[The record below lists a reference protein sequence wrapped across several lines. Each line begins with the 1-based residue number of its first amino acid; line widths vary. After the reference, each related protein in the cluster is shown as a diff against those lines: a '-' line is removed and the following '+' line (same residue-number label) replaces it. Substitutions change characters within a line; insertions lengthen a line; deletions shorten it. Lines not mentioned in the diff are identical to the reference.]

1 MKFLFISP
9 RFSGGIGGHAA
20 MLADQLSQQGHEVTK
35 MNIFHIPIKN
45 LKNPSFA
52 IFGTIKGILNSEKYD
67 IVHAFNVPSAFAMK
81 YSKGTK
87 KVLSVHGVF
96 SDQIKKLHSSTI
108 SSIAASTESK
118 VLTWADKLTTDSKI
132 SKNEYKKKLNLDFE
146 YLPSAID
153 TEKLE
158 SIPDVPKIPNQ
169 VLYLG
174 RDSYEKGIDIL
185 RNAEKT
191 IDGKV
196 VYCTNLPWLEAM
208 KLLKSSSVLAVPSRM
223 ESLPTNI
230 KEAFFLKIPVVAT
243 NVGGIPELIS
253 NDETGVLVPSEDP
266 KKLSAEI
273 NYLLKDKKNYEKFIQ
288 NAYDFVI
295 NEMSWEK
302 IIPKYIKFY
311 DDLLNN
317 QNSG

>member
-9 RFSGGIGGHAA
+9 RFSGGIGGHAT
-20 MLADQLSQQGHEVTK
+20 MLADQLSQKGHEVTK
-35 MNIFHIPIKN
+35 METPHIPIKN

-52 IFGTIKGILNSEKYD
+52 IFGTIKGLLNNERYD
-67 IVHAFNVPSAFAMK
+67 IIHAFNVPSAFAMR

-87 KVLSVHGVF
+87 KVLSIHGVF
-96 SDQIKKLHSSTI
+96 SEQVKKLHSSSV
-108 SSIAASTESK
+108 SSIASFTESK
-118 VLTWADKLTTDSKI
+118 VLKWADQLTTDSKI
-132 SKNEYKKKLNLDFE
+132 SQDEYKKKLNLDFK

-153 TEKLE
+153 TEKLK
-158 SIPDVPKIPNQ
+158 SIPSVKKIPNQ

-185 RNAEKT
+185 KNAEKF

-196 VYCTNLPWLEAM
+196 VYCTTLPWLDAT

-230 KEAFFLKIPVVAT
+230 KEAFFLKVPVVAA
-243 NVGGIPELIS
+243 NVGGIPELILH
-253 NDETGVLVPSEDP
+253 NQTGILVPPEDP
-266 KKLSAEI
+266 TKLYIEI
-273 NYLLKDKKNYEKFIQ
+273 NNILKNEENYLKLTQ

-295 NEMSWEK
+295 NEMSWKK
-302 IIPKYIKFY
+302 IIPIYIKFY
-311 DDLLNN
+311 EDLLNN
-317 QNSG
+317 

>member
-9 RFSGGIGGHAA
+9 RYSGGIGGHAA
-20 MLADQLSQQGHEVTK
+20 MLADQLSQRGHEVTK
-35 MNIFHIPIKN
+35 MDTPHIPIKN

-52 IFGTIKGILNSEKYD
+52 IFGTIKGLLNNQKYD
-67 IVHAFNVPSAFAMK
+67 IVHAFNVPSAFAMH

-96 SDQIKKLHSSTI
+96 SEQVKKLHSGSV
-108 SSIAASTESK
+108 SSIASFTESK
-118 VLTWADKLTTDSKI
+118 VLKWADKLTTDSKI

-158 SIPDVPKIPNQ
+158 SISNVKKIPNQ

-185 RNAEKT
+185 RNAEKY
-191 IDGKV
+191 IDGKI
-196 VYCTNLPWLEAM
+196 VYCTNLPWLDAM

-253 NDETGVLVPSEDP
+253 HNKTGILVPSEDP
-266 KKLSAEI
+266 TKLSTEI
-273 NYLLKDKKNYEKFIQ
+273 NKILKDKESSDKMIQ
-288 NAYDFVI
+288 NAYEFVTS
-295 NEMSWEK
+295 EMSWKK
-302 IIPKYIKFY
+302 IIPKYIQFY
-311 DDLLNN
+311 EDLLNN
-317 QNSG
+317 

>member
-9 RFSGGIGGHAA
+9 RFSGGIGGHAT
-20 MLADQLSQQGHEVTK
+20 MLADQLLQQGHEVTK
-35 MNIFHIPIKN
+35 MEIPHIPIKN

-52 IFGTIKGILNSEKYD
+52 IFGAIKSLLNNENYD
-67 IVHAFNVPSAFAMK
+67 IVHAFNVPSAFAMH

-87 KVLSVHGVF
+87 KVLSIHGVF
-96 SDQIKKLHSSTI
+96 SEQIKKLHSSPV
-108 SSIAASTESK
+108 SSIASITESK
-118 VLTWADKLTTDSKI
+118 VLKWADKLTTDSKI
-132 SKNEYKKKLNLDFE
+132 SKDEYKKKLNLDFE

-153 TEKLE
+153 TEKLK
-158 SIPDVPKIPNQ
+158 SIPNVKKISNQ

-185 RNAEKT
+185 RNAEKF

-196 VYCTNLPWLEAM
+196 VYCTNLPWLDAM
-208 KLLKSSSVLAVPSRM
+208 KLLNSSSILAVPSRM

-230 KEAFFLKIPVVAT
+230 KEAFFLQVPVVAT
-243 NVGGIPELIS
+243 NVGGIPELVS
-253 NDETGVLVPSEDP
+253 HNKTGILVPPEDP
-266 KKLSAEI
+266 TKLSTEI
-273 NYLLKDKKNYEKFIQ
+273 NNLLKDKENSIKLIQ
-288 NAYDFVI
+288 NAHEFVI

-311 DDLLNN
+311 EDLLNN
-317 QNSG
+317 

>member
-20 MLADQLSQQGHEVTK
+20 MLADQLENSGHDVTK
-35 MNIFHIPIKN
+35 METPHIPIKN

-52 IFGTIKGILNSEKYD
+52 ILGALNGIISREKYD
-67 IVHAFNVPSAFAMK
+67 IVHAFNVPSAFAMR

-87 KVLSVHGVF
+87 KVLSIHGVF
-96 SDQIKKLHSSTI
+96 SDQVKKLHSSTV
-108 SSIAASTESK
+108 SSIASATESK
-118 VLTWADKLTTDSKI
+118 VLKWADKLTTDSKI

-153 TEKLE
+153 TDKLE
-158 SIPDVPKIPNQ
+158 LIPNTKKILNQ

-185 RNAEKT
+185 KNAEQF
-191 IDGKV
+191 IEGKV
-196 VYCTNLPWLEAM
+196 VYCTNLPWNEAM

-230 KEAFFLKIPVVAT
+230 KEAFFLKIPVVAS
-243 NVGGIPELIS
+243 NVGGIPELIYDKKTGILIPTEDS
-253 NDETGVLVPSEDP
+253 N
-266 KKLSAEI
+266 KLSVEI
-273 NYLLKDKKNYEKFIQ
+273 NSILKDKEKSKELIQ
-288 NAYDFVI
+288 NAHEFVI
-295 NEMSWEK
+295 KQMSWKK
-302 IIPKYIKFY
+302 ILPKYITFY
-311 DDLLNN
+311 EDLLKN
-317 QNSG
+317 